1 MVKLMVNWN
10 NLGRRQNNKK
20 KMTLA
25 NNNALTDASIEHG
38 KAMQVLSNTHFEYA
52 TVIELTGYI
61 NINLNIR
68 IE

>member
-1 MVKLMVNWN
+1 MQYLEK
-10 NLGRRQNNKK
+10 RQNNKK
-20 KMTLA
+20 MALA
-25 NNNALTDASIEHG
+25 NNNALTDVSIEHG

>member
-1 MVKLMVNWN
+1 MQYLEK
-10 NLGRRQNNKK
+10 RQNNKK
-20 KMTLA
+20 KMALA
-25 NNNALTDASIEHG
+25 NNNALTDAPIEHG

-68 IE
+68 ME